1 MAGNNKRPEEAAS
14 IQPMDIDHELREDT
28 PASEGR
34 RSSTVRPSSSPDQAP
49 LPASPAAS
57 NVRPARVFVNIQP
70 APPANNINVHLIAG
84 DQQDRLLPMY
94 ANVNQVDMRPRLQA
108 VEAPW
113 YPFHPRLTSEPSN
126 YRTQGTVA
134 ERNRILPE
142 LHSVWHGMQ
151 RFGYAWSIIED
162 PVERQ
167 YLLDHATSL
176 PPPLSEIKG
185 AMDDNGQRQR
195 PPAPARQDPSYY
207 SAPPPVEYPDLNR
220 RNEVSRHGGGI
231 YGQVNQDLAYYQ
243 PTPATVYPT
252 HDRSQQVYKYGGGS
266 GGQTNHNQMFS
277 QATAAAAY
285 NYQNHHDRPQEV
297 SNHGEGSNYQ
307 IYQDRDHYQAHPAAT
322 YPITNDRG
330 HEVPRYGGE
339 SDQVD
344 QGFYQA
350 PPAAADPNFDL
361 RQQVPNP
368 GEGSIGRNAVAYA
381 QDVNRDQGCFSAA
394 DVPLQHVQPRRSS
407 AGPQRWHQ

>member
-34 RSSTVRPSSSPDQAP
+34 RSSTVRPSSSPDQVF

-84 DQQDRLLPMY
+84 GQRDRLLPMY

-108 VEAPW
+108 FEAPW

-142 LHSVWHGMQ
+142 LHSVWHEMQ

-185 AMDDNGQRQR
+185 ARDDNGQRQR

-207 SAPPPVEYPDLNR
+207 QAPPPVEYPDLNR
-220 RNEVSRHGGGI
+220 RHEVSRHGGGFN
-231 YGQVNQDLAYYQ
+231 GQLDRDLAYYQ
-243 PTPATVYPT
+243 PTPASVYPT
-252 HDRSQQVYKYGGGS
+252 HDRSQQVYDYGGGS
-266 GGQTNHNQMFS
+266 G
-277 QATAAAAY
+277 
-285 NYQNHHDRPQEV
+285 
-297 SNHGEGSNYQ
+297 
-307 IYQDRDHYQAHPAAT
+307 DRDHYQAHPAAT
-322 YPITNDRG
+322 YPITNNRG
-330 HEVPRYGGE
+330 HEVPRYGGG

-344 QGFYQA
+344 QGYYQA